1 MRALFH
7 PRPGAQEVATI
18 DGRRP
23 LFAVTLLTGLLIAPV
38 VRASPEVATIS
49 GVVSDPAGKPLARAN
64 VMLTGD
70 GLAPESVFTDDHGR
84 YRFQAI
90 PPHHTC
96 SVGARSPGFRP
107 VTYEGMSTEIG
118 RNRVVN
124 FRLKRPGD
132 REVVAIVSRDPF
144 PYEEFVGGLQT
155 HVGVPV
161 RIVDLDRDPDP
172 AGTVRRVHAE
182 RPDVIVGAGL
192 YAARLIRREMRDI
205 PSILTLVTDP
215 RHYDLQ
221 SESIGILINQPDPDR
236 LIERVAT
243 VLPGMSRVGLVYSAG
258 TSALLARDLKEA
270 AERRD
275 LRVEFGLVHSAADI
289 VPTLRSLKGRID
301 ALVVVN
307 DDLTSTRRAQE
318 VITSLALRNHVPL
331 AAPTP
336 NWVERGALFDYG
348 ASYER
353 LGEETARVAASIL
366 RGAYQASDFGMQRT
380 KEFQLAVNGSTALSL
395 GVQIPGGLPVE
406 TTY

>member
-1 MRALFH
+1 
-7 PRPGAQEVATI
+7 
-18 DGRRP
+18 
-23 LFAVTLLTGLLIAPV
+23 
-38 VRASPEVATIS
+38 
-49 GVVSDPAGKPLARAN
+49 
-64 VMLTGD
+64 
-70 GLAPESVFTDDHGR
+70 
-84 YRFQAI
+84 
-90 PPHHTC
+90 
-96 SVGARSPGFRP
+96 
-107 VTYEGMSTEIG
+107 
-118 RNRVVN
+118 
-124 FRLKRPGD
+124 
-132 REVVAIVSRDPF
+132 
-144 PYEEFVGGLQT
+144 
-155 HVGVPV
+155 
-161 RIVDLDRDPDP
+161 
-172 AGTVRRVHAE
+172 
-182 RPDVIVGAGL
+182 
-192 YAARLIRREMRDI
+192 
-205 PSILTLVTDP
+205 VTDP

-243 VLPGMSRVGLVYSAG
+243 VLPRMSRVGLVYSAA

-318 VITSLALRNHVPL
+318 VITSWALRNRVPL

-336 NWVERGALFDYG
+336 DWVERGALFDYG

-366 RGAYQASDFGMQRT
+366 RGVYQASDFGMQRT